1 MKYTGHSYRPLKRG
15 LQSCG
20 WMASWAVLLLATPSL
35 ALALT
40 NSDIVDA
47 TSPSSVYMRK
57 GFELSDG
64 SIKELVSHKTGV
76 SLYYCNPVS
85 VRSAPDI
92 SSRKVTSIND
102 GNFGD
107 FTIRVSSTFGW
118 ADVHRAGEHIG
129 YSAQAIKKGSTI
141 ENIICAQPRLLAKS
155 SLQIGGVAFEVDL
168 VDQRNLTVKGQDG
181 EVIYT
186 RRVSD
191 QTSLYELRNSS
202 GLFGWL
208 VGWDLYDDT
217 QYFGDIDFTVAR
229 VIVPYVDSQ
238 GDQKVWDAV
247 YPGVQ
252 NSKYLSMLKVKSKGV
267 SIVAGMGI
275 RGPRFYSCNGCA
287 WHWGQPI
294 FVTIERTSN
303 GIEERIDNGA
313 LNFRNVKDLSHADQ
327 FLYNWLYWNPSRLTE
342 LLHGQVGQQIETII
356 TQCTLNKLAFYKRY
370 FIPQWEWLSP
380 LHYLLYKRS
389 KSGVVINDQ
398 AKNYLPATEYA
409 LYYED
414 GDASYGTLLDYLW
427 GPEANGY
434 DYFNSL
440 MGCVEDS
447 PEDRG
452 LVRNIVGYLNLPLD
466 ADLLEAVIGER
477 K

>member
-1 MKYTGHSYRPLKRG
+1 MKYRVHRYEQVRQYR
-15 LQSCG
+15 G
-20 WMASWAVLLLATPSL
+20 WIVAWALSLLVAPNA

-40 NSDIVDA
+40 NSDIVNA
-47 TSPSSVYMRK
+47 TSPSSIYMRK

-64 SIKELVSHKTGV
+64 SIKELMSHQTGA

-92 SSRKVTSIND
+92 SSKKVTSIND

-107 FTIRVSSTFGW
+107 FTVRASSTFGW
-118 ADVHRAGEHIG
+118 ADVYRAGDHIG
-129 YSAQAIKKGSTI
+129 YSAQAIKTGSAI
-141 ENIICAQPRLLAKS
+141 ENIICTQPSLLAKS
-155 SLQIGGVAFEVDL
+155 SLHIGNVAFHVEL

-181 EVIYT
+181 ETIYT
-186 RRVSD
+186 RQVSD
-191 QTSLYELRNSS
+191 QTSLYELRNGS

-229 VIVPYVDSQ
+229 VVVPYIDPQ
-238 GDQKVWDAV
+238 GAQKVWDAV

-252 NSKYLSMLKVKSKGV
+252 NSKYLSMLKGTNNGV
-267 SIVAGMGI
+267 SIVAGIGI

-287 WHWGQPI
+287 WPWGQPI
-294 FVTIERTSN
+294 FVTIERAAS

-313 LNFRNVKDLSHADQ
+313 LDFRNVKDLSPANQ
-327 FLYNWLYWNPSRLTE
+327 FLYNWLYWNPRQLKD
-342 LLHGQVGQQIETII
+342 LLHGQVGQQIETI
-356 TQCTLNKLAFYKRY
+356 TAQCSLNNLAFYKRY

-389 KSGVVINDQ
+389 NNGVVIYDQ
-398 AKNYLPATEYA
+398 AKNHLPATVYE
-409 LYYED
+409 LYYQD
-414 GDASYGTLLDYLW
+414 GDASYATLLDYLW
-427 GPEANGY
+427 DPEANGY
-434 DYFNSL
+434 EYFNRL
-440 MGCVEDS
+440 MACVEGS
-447 PEDRG
+447 PVDQE
-452 LVRNIVGYLNLPLD
+452 LVRNIVGYLNVPLD
-466 ADLLEAVIGER
+466 SDLLEAVIGER